1 MKQAWVALLAMMV
14 TATAGA
20 QGLPPDVTQA
30 YRAYQAAL
38 DAGDTVALLESARGA
53 YEAGDEAGIDRA
65 TLATLAENYGFAASL
80 NGEYET
86 AQLAW
91 RNAARLS
98 DRANADPVERAWR
111 WHNAALV
118 ALHNEDRSDAY
129 ACSRNAAN
137 ALEELGAALAPAADF
152 AGDAFLTRA
161 ALAMGRGRIHEAGE
175 AALQSAAAFE
185 MSLVEPTSSYG
196 LALFYAGISQT
207 LDRDFD
213 AATYSLHMA
222 IDVMEEK
229 APDHPDRRTMRAAL
243 VSARGAR
250 FDDEADGGD
259 EGPESRLNARL
270 AQNPFHTARYLA
282 SEAEDEAD
290 EADETDEGVPCCD
303 AAPIRRREPSY
314 PMEAAYSDLDGV
326 VYATFAVTEEGRTD
340 AIEVTGS
347 FPPGV
352 FDQASINAIEDW
364 TYEPA
369 TRDGVPVRREGV
381 VTRFDF
387 RMRR

>member
-38 DAGDTVALLESARGA
+38 DASDTAVLLETARRA

-86 AQLAW
+86 AQAAW
-91 RNAARLS
+91 RTAARLS
-98 DRANADPVERAWR
+98 DRANADPVDRAWR

-229 APDHPDRRTMRAAL
+229 APDHPDRRTMTAAL

-270 AQNPFHTARYLA
+270 A
-282 SEAEDEAD
+282 
-290 EADETDEGVPCCD
+290 
-303 AAPIRRREPSY
+303 
-314 PMEAAYSDLDGV
+314 
-326 VYATFAVTEEGRTD
+326 
-340 AIEVTGS
+340 
-347 FPPGV
+347 
-352 FDQASINAIEDW
+352 
-364 TYEPA
+364 
-369 TRDGVPVRREGV
+369 
-381 VTRFDF
+381 
-387 RMRR
+387 